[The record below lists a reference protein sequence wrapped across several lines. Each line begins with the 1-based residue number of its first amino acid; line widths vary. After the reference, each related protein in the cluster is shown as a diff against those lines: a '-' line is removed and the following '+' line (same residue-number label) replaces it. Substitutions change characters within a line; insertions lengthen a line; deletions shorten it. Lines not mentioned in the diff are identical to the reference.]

1 MQKKLEKEMAE
12 SKSRSLYEMQL
23 LRRKLKDKQDEVQ
36 QLMKQVKQKDF
47 EVGIH

>member
-12 SKSRSLYEMQL
+12 SKSHSLHEMQL
-23 LRRKLKDKQDEVQ
+23 LRRKLMDKQDEVQ